1 MDGPGTADG
10 FTAMVNRGNVNENGT
25 TDERYWSTMGQEEVQ
40 DQHNDADKLE
50 ICPIYII
57 VILEVF

>member
-1 MDGPGTADG
+1 MDGPVTADG

-50 ICPIYII
+50 ICPIYI
-57 VILEVF
+57 LS